1 MQEPY
6 AFEKAQAD
14 QERIGQLFAALTQE
28 LRKTGLDNLFAE
40 DHMKNTQGEEVK
52 LAILPKQ
59 VLGKEPDATS
69 ARMIQELKDIST
81 KLGSELEEMHKVAE
95 IASRSLSL
103 ERAAVALHFWFLNS
117 LSVFII

>member
-14 QERIGQLFAALTQE
+14 QERIGELFAALNQE
-28 LRKTGLDNLFAE
+28 LRKTGLENLFVE

-95 IASRSLSL
+95 TASRSLSL
-103 ERAAVALHFWFLNS
+103 ERSAVAP
-117 LSVFII
+117 